1 MTAIVKGLRP
11 VPLFEIASYAR
22 RGPQSRVRLS
32 QAELA
37 LIGRTVRRTPE
48 VMVKVLTRGGGGLKA
63 VRAHLDYVGRDGELA
78 IETDD
83 GRTVEGPEAV
93 AELVE
98 DWDLDVAGSRRNGTL
113 KPRDDART
121 PRLVHKIV
129 LSMPAGTPSK
139 SVLGAVREFARE
151 EFGAR
156 HRYAMALH
164 TDEPHPHVHLVV
176 KAVSEQ
182 GERLNIR
189 KATLR
194 AWRQSF
200 AEQLRR
206 QGIAANAT
214 ERAVRGEYAKAQRDG
229 VYRTAARRESRH
241 LRFGKPRNPNPPA
254 TLAATR
260 QQVVAGWEAVT
271 AQLAAEGHGDLAWY
285 TLRFIEA
292 FPPLRTEQ
300 ELRAREGRASKEPRV
315 RELERSR

>member
-1 MTAIVKGLRP
+1 MTAISNALRP
-11 VPLFEIASYAR
+11 VPLFDISSYAR
-22 RGPQSRVRLS
+22 RGPESRLRLS
-32 QAELA
+32 QRELA

-48 VMVKVLTRGGGGLKA
+48 VIVKVLTRGGGGLKA
-63 VRAHLDYVGRDGELA
+63 VGAHLDYIGRDGELA

-98 DWDLDVAGSRRNGTL
+98 DWDLDVADSRRNGAL

-121 PRLVHKIV
+121 PKLVHKIV
-129 LSMPAGTPSK
+129 FSMPAGTPPK
-139 SVLGAVREFARE
+139 KVLGAVRDLARE
-151 EFGAR
+151 EFGAKY
-156 HRYAMALH
+156 RYALALH

-241 LRFGKPRNPNPPA
+241 LNFGKPRNPDPPA
-254 TLAATR
+254 SLVGTR
-260 QQVVAGWEAVT
+260 QQVQAGWEAVT

-285 TLRFIEA
+285 TRRFIEA

-300 ELRAREGRASKEPRV
+300 ELRAKDGREAKEPLVRRV
-315 RELERSR
+315 ERTR